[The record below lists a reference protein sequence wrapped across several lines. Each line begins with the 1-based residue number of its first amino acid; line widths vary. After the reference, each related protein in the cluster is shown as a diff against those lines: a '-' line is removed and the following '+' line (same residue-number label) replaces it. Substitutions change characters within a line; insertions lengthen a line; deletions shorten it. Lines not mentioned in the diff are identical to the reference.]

1 MKRTSSVALGF
12 RAAAARLRG
21 KPHNASVSKGKR
33 IRAERKAP
41 PPVRAKGSG
50 GGMPTWAW
58 VAIAL
63 GIAAVLGGV
72 LIGASKFG
80 ASSDPA
86 PETTAS
92 GELAFA
98 DEVEAMLDGIP
109 QDGVSLGD
117 PDAPVTLVEFADLQ
131 CPFCAQWAR
140 EALPV
145 YVEDY
150 VRTGQMRIEFRP
162 LTFIGNESQS
172 AAEIAVAAGEQGKAW
187 NAIDLIYRNQ
197 GAENSGWFSSEFIA
211 ALGRSIPGLDADQ
224 MLSDAAGDGPQQVID
239 AAATEANEKGIDSTP
254 SFLLGKTGGSL
265 ERVQPDSLDADG
277 LREQIEALLNS

>member
-1 MKRTSSVALGF
+1 M
-12 RAAAARLRG
+12 
-21 KPHNASVSKGKR
+21 SKGKR
-33 IRAERKAP
+33 IRAERNAP
-41 PPVRAKGSG
+41 PPVKTKGSG

-80 ASSDPA
+80 ASDEPT

-109 QDGVSLGD
+109 QDGLSLGD

-131 CPFCAQWAR
+131 CPFCAEWAR

-145 YVEDY
+145 YVDDY
-150 VRTGQMRIEFRP
+150 VRTGQMRIEFQP

-172 AAEIAVAAGEQGKAW
+172 AAEIAIAAGQQDKAW

-224 MLSDAAGDGPQQVID
+224 MLTDAAGEAPPMILED
-239 AAATEANEKGIDSTP
+239 ASAFDRAKRRRLDSVVPAGQDRRP
-254 SFLLGKTGGSL
+254 SWRS
-265 ERVQPDSLDADG
+265 VQPDSLDADG

>member
-1 MKRTSSVALGF
+1 M
-12 RAAAARLRG
+12 
-21 KPHNASVSKGKR
+21 SKGKR
-33 IRAERKAP
+33 IRAERNAP

-63 GIAAVLGGV
+63 GIAALLGGV
-72 LIGASKFG
+72 LIAASKYG
-80 ASSDPA
+80 AD
-86 PETTAS
+86 ETPTPPTSAG

-98 DEVEAMLDGIP
+98 DEVEAMFDGIP

-117 PDAPVTLVEFADLQ
+117 PDAPITLVEFADLQ
-131 CPFCAQWAR
+131 CPFCAEWAR

-162 LTFIGNESQS
+162 LTFIGNDSVS
-172 AAEIAVAAGEQGKAW
+172 AAEMAIAAGEQGKAW
-187 NAIDLIYRNQ
+187 NALELMYRNQ
-197 GAENSGWFSSEFIA
+197 GAENSGWFSTEFID

-224 MLSDAAGDGPQQVID
+224 MLADAAGDVPPQVIAD
-239 AAATEANEKGIDSTP
+239 AAADAEANDIDSTP
-254 SFLLGKTGGSL
+254 SFLLGPTGGEL